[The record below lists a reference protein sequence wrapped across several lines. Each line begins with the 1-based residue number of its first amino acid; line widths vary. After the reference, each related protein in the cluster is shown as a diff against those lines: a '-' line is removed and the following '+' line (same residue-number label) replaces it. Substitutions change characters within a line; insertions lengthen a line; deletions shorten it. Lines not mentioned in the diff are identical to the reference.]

1 LIGKEVEA
9 SDFWDFYPF
18 HKGIFK
24 GTIENSQHPFHF
36 ERGNYTFIRE
46 ISSNPF
52 ICDIRTDTM
61 CGDDCIKDCPH
72 YRVKPEL
79 YQKCHFEGAIWTIVF
94 IDGCL
99 VHLTS
104 LDGKQF
110 KQNIHISTIQPIEES
125 DGYPEE

>member
-1 LIGKEVEA
+1 MNLHN
-9 SDFWDFYPF
+9 P
-18 HKGIFK
+18 
-24 GTIENSQHPFHF
+24 TNSLD
-36 ERGNYTFIRE
+36 
-46 ISSNPF
+46 SSVA
-52 ICDIRTDTM
+52 CYEHTM
-61 CGDDCIKDCPH
+61 CGDDCIEDCPH

-79 YQKCHFEGAIWTIVF
+79 YQTCHYEGNIWTIVF

-110 KQNIHISTIQPIEES
+110 KRNVHASLIQPIEES